1 MFPLK
6 KTHSIWMLQWSTYA
20 VPFLPKL
27 IACIFLAAVPFHR
40 SLGKQGWVKSIDF
53 FASLDA
59 VTHLIKIIVSS
70 GSFY

>member
-1 MFPLK
+1 
-6 KTHSIWMLQWSTYA
+6 MLQWSTYA

-27 IACIFLAAVPFHR
+27 ITCIFLAAVPFHR
-40 SLGKQGWVKSIDF
+40 SLGKQGWVKSIGS

-59 VTHLIKIIVSS
+59 VTLLIKIIVSS